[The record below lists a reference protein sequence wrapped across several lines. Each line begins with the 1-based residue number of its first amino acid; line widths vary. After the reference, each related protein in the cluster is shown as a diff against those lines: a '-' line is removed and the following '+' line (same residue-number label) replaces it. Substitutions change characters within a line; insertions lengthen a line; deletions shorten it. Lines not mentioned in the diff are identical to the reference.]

1 MSSSIQKK
9 TRGKTKR
16 KKKEHTRTGRHRN
29 HYKNKKSLYTDYE
42 KKTQGNRNQEK
53 PDGLRKKGAA
63 WGLRENTKIH
73 NAVTV
78 LRCNERK

>member
-29 HYKNKKSLYTDYE
+29 HYKNKKSLCTDYAKE
-42 KKTQGNRNQEK
+42 NARKSKSRKNREIADSREPLCFEDKTQK
-53 PDGLRKKGAA
+53 FTMP
-63 WGLRENTKIH
+63 
-73 NAVTV
+73 
-78 LRCNERK
+78 